1 MTIIYF
7 VRHAESPFIEGKER
21 SRELS
26 AQGSHAAER
35 VKEMLL
41 DEGIDAILSSP
52 YQRAKD
58 TVQPLADALGLPIA
72 EQEDL
77 RERMAG
83 DLQGHSFLDAKKK
96 LFQDSAFSFP
106 GGESGKA
113 AQSRAIRAFEIILNA
128 YGGKRV
134 AIGTHGDIMTLMLQH
149 YDERFDYHFWLG
161 TTLPDIY
168 RAEFEEGRL
177 VNLARLWSEH
187 QEEG

>member
-21 SRELS
+21 SRALS
-26 AQGSHAAER
+26 VQGSLAAER

-41 DEGIDAILSSP
+41 NEGIDAILSSP

-83 DLQGHSFLDAKKK
+83 DFLGHSFLDAKRNCSRIRPTPSRK
-96 LFQDSAFSFP
+96 
-106 GGESGKA
+106 SGKA
-113 AQSRAIRAFEIILNA
+113 AQSRALRAFEEILNT